1 MKKAVL
7 GIAAIVAIVA
17 TAAVF
22 VPADNAVAQAP
33 GFLTLE
39 GAGSAIG
46 VTVREAT
53 DEDAKAAKVD
63 PPGGVIIESVRSG
76 SPAEKAGFR
85 TGDLVLEFDGERI
98 RSVRHF
104 TRLVRESRPRR
115 SVRAVVVRG
124 TSRQTLDVVP
134 EVTGDFRTDALDAL
148 RDGRRS
154 GRELL
159 RRFDLRSD
167 LPRNFDLN
175 VRPQLRGRGSL
186 GVTVTPLT
194 SQLAEYFG
202 VKEGALI
209 TAVQS
214 GGPGADA
221 GLRAGDVITAIGGR
235 NVSTAADVSREVRRA
250 QAGDGIDITV
260 MRDRKSLTLKATL
273 PSARPVVPSG
283 RGGLPV

>member
-7 GIAAIVAIVA
+7 GIAAIVAITA

-46 VTVREAT
+46 VIVREAT
-53 DEDAKAAKVD
+53 DEDAKAGKVD
-63 PPGGVIIESVRSG
+63 PPGGVVIESVRSG

-115 SVRAVVVRG
+115 SVRALVIRG

-159 RRFDLRSD
+159 RRFDLPGD
-167 LPRNFDLN
+167 LPRDFDLN
-175 VRPQLRGRGSL
+175 VRPQLRGRGTL

-202 VKEGALI
+202 VKEGALV
-209 TAVQS
+209 TAVES
-214 GGPGADA
+214 GGPAADA

-235 NVSTAADVSREVRRA
+235 TVSTAADVSREVRRA
-250 QAGDGIDITV
+250 QAGDGIDISVT
-260 MRDRKSLTLKATL
+260 RDRKSLTLKATL
-273 PSARPVVPSG
+273 PGARRLVPSG

>member
-1 MKKAVL
+1 MKQAVL

-63 PPGGVIIESVRSG
+63 PPAGVVIESVRSG

-115 SVRAVVVRG
+115 SVRSVVIRG
-124 TSRQTLDVVP
+124 TARQTLDVVP
-134 EVTGDFRTDALDAL
+134 EVTGDFRTDALDVL
-148 RDGRRS
+148 RDGRN

-159 RRFDLRSD
+159 RRFDLRGD
-167 LPRNFDLN
+167 LPRNFDLY
-175 VRPQLRGRGSL
+175 VRPQLRGRGTL

-202 VKEGALI
+202 VKEGALV
-209 TAVQS
+209 TAVES
-214 GGPGADA
+214 GGPGATA

-235 NVSTAADVSREVRRA
+235 SVSTAADVSREVRRA
-250 QAGDGIDITV
+250 QAGDGIDISVT
-260 MRDRKSLTLKATL
+260 RDRKSLTLKATL
-273 PSARPVVPSG
+273 PSARPLLPSG